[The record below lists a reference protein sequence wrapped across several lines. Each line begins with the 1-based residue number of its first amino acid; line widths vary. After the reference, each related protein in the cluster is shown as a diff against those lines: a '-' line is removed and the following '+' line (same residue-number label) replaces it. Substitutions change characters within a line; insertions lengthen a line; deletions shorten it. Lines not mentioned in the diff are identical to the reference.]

1 MTLTLGEKLAK
12 LRREHH
18 YTQEQLAHLLGV
30 SRKSVSKW
38 ESNLAYPE
46 TEKLLKLGALYQC
59 SMDYLLK
66 DEAAGEGAGAPGAEQ
81 DPAEGEAPPECYTE
95 FTVRTVRM
103 GRFVYERKS
112 RREMFGLP
120 LWHINLGPGRKAK
133 GIIAIGQVAK
143 GGVAIGLCSL
153 GVVSVGL
160 CSVGVVAL
168 GALAVALLSLGSLAV
183 GVVAVGAGSVG
194 VLSIGALAVGKLS
207 VGALAVG
214 EYFALGD
221 HAIGMIALGDT
232 KAVGSVFQAAGTLT
246 PQQIAQA
253 EEMLHQVVPVWLG
266 WAKGIVQMFLRCVL

>member
-30 SRKSVSKW
+30 SRQSVSKW

-81 DPAEGEAPPECYTE
+81 DPAEGEAPPECYRE
-95 FTVRTVRM
+95 FTVRM

-112 RREMFGLP
+112 RREIFGLP

-143 GGVAIGLCSL
+143 
-153 GVVSVGL
+153 
-160 CSVGVVAL
+160 
-168 GALAVALLSLGSLAV
+168 
-183 GVVAVGAGSVG
+183 GAGSVG